1 MRGQQNIKALERER
15 QAVVDYMAMSDADER
30 VEALEK
36 VKSERVLGRQIDA
49 WDVHTNRDR
58 WWVLTSP
65 MNLYSQKQFPSLE
78 VAISFHVGLM
88 ARVMERSDRTSRPEQ
103 AARFTRAWRTWEG
116 AANALDEAD
125 EAEEFQS
132 IGMRCRESLL
142 AFVREA
148 ASAAPVAAK
157 QPKAGDFVGWSE
169 LLANTIAS
177 GDSAE
182 RRRGYLKAIAKSTW
196 ELVSWLTHSASET
209 RSDAHFALEAT
220 EHALGTWSLAI
231 LRHEV
236 GVPER
241 CPNCSSYRLTSCSH
255 PIGKGAV
262 KHFTVCDVCDWES
275 DPEHKHTRERRPG
288 RKRRPRKPTTPCVFV
303 DVPLRGEPPPSPISI
318 YTPRRPRRAN
328 KSAARSRR

>member
-1 MRGQQNIKALERER
+1 MRGQQKRAVLERER

-49 WDVHTNRDR
+49 WDVHTDRDR

-88 ARVMERSDRTSRPEQ
+88 ARVMERSDRTARPEQ
-103 AARFTRAWRTWEG
+103 ATRFTRAWRTWEA

-125 EAEEFQS
+125 EVEEFQA

-148 ASAAPVAAK
+148 APIATAEVA
-157 QPKAGDFVGWSE
+157 QPKAADFVGWSE
-169 LLANTIAS
+169 LLANSIAP

-196 ELVSWLTHSASET
+196 ELVNWLTHSASAT
-209 RSDAHFALEAT
+209 RSDAYFTLTAT
-220 EHALGTWSLAI
+220 EHALGTWSLTI

-241 CPNCSSYRLTSCSH
+241 CPNCSSYRLTSCSR

-262 KHFTVCDVCDWES
+262 KHFTRCDVCDWES
-275 DPEHKHTRERRPG
+275 DPEHRHSREARAVP
-288 RKRRPRKPTTPCVFV
+288 KRRSRKLTTPCVFV
-303 DVPLRGEPPPSPISI
+303 DVPLRGEAPPSP
-318 YTPRRPRRAN
+318 T
-328 KSAARSRR
+328 RSRHR

>member
-1 MRGQQNIKALERER
+1 MDRER
-15 QAVVDYMAMSDADER
+15 QQIVDYMAMTAADER
-30 VEALEK
+30 LEGLEK
-36 VKSERVLGRQIDA
+36 VKSERVLGRPIDA
-49 WDVHTNRDR
+49 WDVHTDRDR

-65 MNLYSQKQFPSLE
+65 TNLYNQKQFPSLE
-78 VAISFHVGLM
+78 VAISFHVGLT
-88 ARVMERSDRTSRPEQ
+88 ARVMERSDRTARPEQ
-103 AARFTRAWRTWEG
+103 AARFTRAWRTWER

-125 EAEEFQS
+125 EVEEFQT

-148 ASAAPVAAK
+148 SSVALTDVPR
-157 QPKAGDFVGWSE
+157 PKAADFVGWSE

-196 ELVSWLTHSASET
+196 ELVSWLTHSASAT
-209 RSDAHFALEAT
+209 RSDAYFALEAT

-241 CPNCSSYRLTSCSH
+241 CPKCSSYRLTSCSH

-275 DPEHKHTRERRPG
+275 DPEHRHSREPRPV
-288 RKRRPRKPTTPCVFV
+288 RKRRPPKPTTPCVFV
-303 DVPLRGEPPPSPISI
+303 DVPLRGEPPPVP
-318 YTPRRPRRAN
+318 TKNRDR
-328 KSAARSRR
+328 